1 MAQIKDNRP
10 IDDEGRVRLRKAVI
24 ARARTFIDGYKK
36 VKVINP
42 QNDREQ
48 LTAMENKCENR

>member
-1 MAQIKDNRP
+1 VAQIKDNRP
-10 IDDEGRVRLRKAVI
+10 IDEEGRVRLRKAVI
-24 ARARTFIDGYKK
+24 QSARVLIDEYKK
-36 VKVINP
+36 PRNINP